1 MAKSSLFSVFGSI
14 FIDNTKADEAIDKTS
29 KKADTGGKS
38 IGASFGNIVSA
49 AAKASAA
56 VVGAAS
62 AIGAGIYKLA
72 SDTAGNADVIDKGSQ
87 KVGFSAEAYQKWDY
101 VLGQNGDS
109 IDSLTTYVTKLTNN
123 LDDAALGSATAQ
135 EKFDRL
141 GLSVEELQAMSR
153 EEMFDT
159 VIKALTT
166 VEDETER
173 AALANDLLGNK
184 SSALAA
190 TLNSGSDA
198 IENLKDR
205 AEELGM
211 VMSDDAVKAG
221 VYFGD
226 AVDDIK
232 RSLKGAANTI
242 GSSVMPIINKL
253 LDGILS
259 KLPNITNLITRLSPV
274 MARLADEV
282 LPPLF
287 DLAEV
292 IFPTLI
298 ELASALMPVIT
309 EAIEAILP
317 VVLNLLQ
324 GILPILLNVVQMI
337 LPLAVQL
344 INALMPLLTA
354 ISPLLEV
361 IFGLLNAVLTPLLEI
376 VSAVLKP
383 LISLLKTI
391 LNIILPPLTA
401 QIELLTGLFGDHLN
415 VALNAVLRIINNV
428 KTYLSNFIGFI
439 KNVFTGNWKGA
450 WQNISNIFKSI
461 WDNFATIAKT
471 PINFII
477 NGLNTLIRGI
487 NKIHFSIPDWVPGIG
502 GKSIGFNIREID
514 RLRVGIDYV
523 PYDDY
528 PALLHRGERVLRASE
543 NKAYTEERRRPPAN
557 IESDDAGGGQSGGN
571 TYNVTLNIDS
581 FAGTKDDAETF
592 ADALLE
598 RLQEAIDR
606 KEKAF

>member
-1 MAKSSLFSVFGSI
+1 MAKSALFSLFGSI
-14 FIDNTKADEAIDKTS
+14 FVDNEAANKSIEETS

-72 SDTAGNADVIDKGSQ
+72 SDTANNADAIDKGSQ

-109 IDSLTTYVTKLTNN
+109 IESLTTYVTKLTNN
-123 LDDAALGSATAQ
+123 LDDAALGSTTAQ

-141 GLSVEELQAMSR
+141 GLSVEELQDMSR
-153 EEMFDT
+153 EEMFDA
-159 VIKALTT
+159 VITALAGL
-166 VEDETER
+166 EDETER

-198 IENLKDR
+198 INGLKDR

-226 AVDDIK
+226 AIDDVK

-242 GSSVMPIINKL
+242 GSAVMPIVNKL

-274 MARLADEV
+274 VARLADEV

-287 DLAEV
+287 DLAEA

-298 ELASALMPVIT
+298 DLAAELLPVIT
-309 EAIEAILP
+309 EAIEAVLP
-317 VVLNLLQ
+317 VVLELLQ
-324 GILPILLNVVQMI
+324 SLLPLLLNVVQTI

-354 ISPLLEV
+354 LSPLLEV

-376 VSAVLKP
+376 VGAVLQP
-383 LISLLKTI
+383 LISLLSK
-391 LNIILPPLTA
+391 LLEYILPPLNA
-401 QIELLTGLFGDHLN
+401 QIELLAGLFGDHLS
-415 VALNAVLRIINNV
+415 VALNSVLKIIDNV
-428 KTYLSNFIGFI
+428 KTYFSNFIGFI

-450 WQNISNIFKSI
+450 WENIKNIFKSV
-461 WDNFATIAKT
+461 WDSFITIAKT

-477 NGLNTLIRGI
+477 NGINTLIRGI
-487 NKIHFSIPDWVPGIG
+487 NKIHFEIPDWVPGIG
-502 GKSIGFNIREID
+502 GKSIGFNIGELPH
-514 RLRVGIDYV
+514 LRVGLDYV

-528 PALLHRGERVLRASE
+528 PAILHKGERVLRAAE
-543 NKAYTEERRRPPAN
+543 NKTYTEAQSKTPNERDRQP
-557 IESDDAGGGQSGGN
+557 GGGERGGD
-571 TYNVTLNIDS
+571 TFNVTLNIENFS
-581 FAGTKDDAETF
+581 GTRADADEF

-598 RLQEAIDR
+598 KLQEALDR
-606 KEKAF
+606 KEAAF

>member
-1 MAKSSLFSVFGSI
+1 MATKGILSVFGSI
-14 FIDNTKADEAIDKTS
+14 LIDNTKANESIDETS
-29 KKADTGGKS
+29 EKADKGGKS
-38 IGASFGNIVSA
+38 IGASFGNIVST

-72 SDTAGNADVIDKGSQ
+72 SDTASNADAIDKGSQ

-123 LDDAALGSATAQ
+123 LDDAANGSETAQ
-135 EKFDRL
+135 EKFNRL
-141 GLSVEELQAMSR
+141 GLSVEELQTMSR

-159 VIKALTT
+159 VIKALAS
-166 VEDETER
+166 VQDETER
-173 AALANDLLGNK
+173 AAMANDLLGNK

-190 TLNSGSDA
+190 TLNSGGDA

-211 VMSDDAVKAG
+211 IMSDDAVKAG

-226 AVDDIK
+226 AVDDVK

-242 GSSVMPIINKL
+242 GSAVMPIVNKL
-253 LDGILS
+253 LDGILG
-259 KLPNITNLITRLSPV
+259 KLPSITGLISKLSPV
-274 MARLADEV
+274 VSDLADEI

-287 DLAEV
+287 DLAEA

-298 ELASALMPVIT
+298 DLAAALMPVIT
-309 EAIEAILP
+309 EVIEAILP

-324 GILPILLNVVQMI
+324 GILPILLNIVQMI

-354 ISPLLEV
+354 LSPLLEV

-376 VSAVLKP
+376 VSVVLKP
-383 LISLLKTI
+383 IISLLSKI
-391 LNIILPPLTA
+391 LETILPPLTSA
-401 QIELLTGLFGDHLN
+401 IETLAGLFGNHLSG
-415 VALNAVLRIINNV
+415 ALTSVLTLVNNAKNIF
-428 KTYLSNFIGFI
+428 SNFINFI

-450 WQNISNIFKSI
+450 WENIKNIFKSV
-461 WDNFATIAKT
+461 WDSFITIAKA

-477 NGLNTLIRGI
+477 NGINTLIRGI
-487 NKIHFSIPDWVPGIG
+487 NKISFDVPDWVPGIG
-502 GKSIGFNIREID
+502 GKTLGFNIPQIPK
-514 RLRVGIDYV
+514 LRIGLDNV
-523 PYDDY
+523 PYDNY

-543 NKAYTEERRRPPAN
+543 NKAYTEQQRATENR
-557 IESDDAGGGQSGGN
+557 ESNDAGGGKSGGN
-571 TYNVTLNIDS
+571 TYNVTLNIDNFTGS
-581 FAGTKDDAETF
+581 KDDAETF

>member
-1 MAKSSLFSVFGSI
+1 MASIFSLFGSI
-14 FIDNTKADEAIDKTS
+14 FIDNEAANKSIDETS

-38 IGASFGNIVSA
+38 IGVSFGNIVSA
-49 AAKASAA
+49 AVKASAA

-62 AIGAGIYKLA
+62 TIGVGIYKLA
-72 SDTAGNADVIDKGSQ
+72 SNTASNADAIDKGSQ

-101 VLGQNGDS
+101 VLSQNGDS

-123 LDDAALGSATAQ
+123 LDDAANGSATAL

-153 EEMFDT
+153 EEMFDA
-159 VIKALTT
+159 VIKALAT

-173 AALANDLLGNK
+173 AAIANDLLGNK

-190 TLNSGSDA
+190 MLNSGGDA
-198 IENLKDR
+198 IDELAEKAEN
-205 AEELGM
+205 LGM
-211 VMSDDAVKAG
+211 VMSEDAIKAG
-221 VYFGD
+221 VNFTD
-226 AVDDIK
+226 LIDTIK
-232 RSLKGAANTI
+232 RSLAGAVNTI
-242 GSSVMPIINKL
+242 GGAVLPVVNKL
-253 LDGILS
+253 LTGIQA
-259 KLPNITNLITRLSPV
+259 KLPTITNLINKLAPV
-274 MARLADEV
+274 VSDLADEI

-287 DLAEV
+287 DLAEAV
-292 IFPTLI
+292 FPTLI
-298 ELASALMPVIT
+298 DLAAALMPVIT
-309 EAIEAILP
+309 EVIEAILP

-337 LPLAVQL
+337 LPLAVQF
-344 INALMPLLTA
+344 INALLPLLTA
-354 ISPLLEV
+354 LSPLLEI

-376 VSAVLKP
+376 VSAILQP

-391 LNIILPPLTA
+391 LDIILPPLTA

-415 VALNAVLRIINNV
+415 AALNSVLTLVGNV
-428 KTYLSNFIGFI
+428 KNIFGNFIDFI

-450 WQNISNIFKSI
+450 WENIKNIFKSV
-461 WDNFATIAKT
+461 WDSFITIAKA

-477 NGLNTLIRGI
+477 SGINTLIRGI
-487 NKIHFSIPDWVPGIG
+487 NKISFDVPDWVPGIG
-502 GKSIGFNIREID
+502 GKTLGFNIPQIPK
-514 RLRVGIDYV
+514 LRVGIDYV
-523 PYDDY
+523 PYDNY

-543 NKAYTEERRRPPAN
+543 NKAYIEEKRQAAFGKN
-557 IESDDAGGGQSGGN
+557 NDAGGGKSGGN
-571 TYNVTLNIDS
+571 TYNVTLNIDN
-581 FAGTKDDAETF
+581 FTGTKNDAEAF

>member
-14 FIDNTKADEAIDKTS
+14 FIDNTKADKAIDETS

-72 SDTAGNADVIDKGSQ
+72 SDTAGNADIIDKGSQ

-123 LDDAALGSATAQ
+123 LDDAALGSSTAQ

-190 TLNSGSDA
+190 TLNSGSDV

-274 MARLADEV
+274 MARLADEG

-309 EAIEAILP
+309 EVIEAILP

-324 GILPILLNVVQMI
+324 GIFPILLNVVQMI

-415 VALNAVLRIINNV
+415 VALNAVLRIINNA

-439 KNVFTGNWKGA
+439 KNVFTENWKGA

-543 NKAYTEERRRPPAN
+543 NKAYTEERRRAAAN